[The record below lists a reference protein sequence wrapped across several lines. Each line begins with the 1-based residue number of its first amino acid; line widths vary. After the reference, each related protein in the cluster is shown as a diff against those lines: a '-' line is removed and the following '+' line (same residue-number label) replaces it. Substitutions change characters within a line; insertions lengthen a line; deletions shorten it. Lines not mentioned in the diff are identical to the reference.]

1 MATTKRRPHPA
12 RGARRAVGVASTAG
26 LVALTTGMAVGAAL
40 APSASGTL
48 QLQQRPQPRTA
59 VAVGDSAGYSGDDYY
74 SGAVPSNTA
83 APQPIPGQAP
93 QPQYQQPQPQYQ
105 QPQYQQPRSQPI
117 TVTRGS

>member
-1 MATTKRRPHPA
+1 MTITRRRPHPA

-48 QLQQRPQPRTA
+48 LLQQRPQPVTPISL
-59 VAVGDSAGYSGDDYY
+59 GDDDGFSGDGYY

-83 APQPIPGQAP
+83 APQPVPEPA
-93 QPQYQQPQPQYQ
+93 PQPQYQ
-105 QPQYQQPRSQPI
+105 QPQYQQPQPQPV